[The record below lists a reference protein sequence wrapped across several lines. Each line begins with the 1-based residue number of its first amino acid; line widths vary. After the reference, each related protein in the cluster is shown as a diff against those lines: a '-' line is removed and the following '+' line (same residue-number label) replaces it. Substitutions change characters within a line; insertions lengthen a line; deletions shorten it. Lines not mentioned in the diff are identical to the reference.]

1 MPARCALCLRSLT
14 ETAILSSKEEN
25 NAITKERVYVME
37 SEARDQQ
44 SVEEAQAQ
52 KEPAE
57 VVEAV
62 EAEAIQPIYEFPPE
76 SQIAQLPAAQSAS
89 SEAGMPLEE
98 AVRRGLI
105 YPPPPAFYQNM
116 PEGTQRVPLPPVWP
130 QPVAPGGSVSP
141 ATPYRY
147 QSGTQTLPSPPA
159 HPGAAMPQPARK
171 PSRTWIPIVV
181 TFFSVIVLLSCG
193 LCGWGFYSIFN
204 SSFQITNG
212 VITTVN
218 DYYSAIEQRNYAAAY
233 SELAPQGSISG
244 LTQQAFIQQA
254 QQRDQQFGPVTSYVP
269 GQPGFGFTSSNQPDL
284 SQMTLTVSVTRTHLH
299 YAALLTLQK
308 IGNNWLIT
316 DFDRI

>member
-1 MPARCALCLRSLT
+1 MFPL
-14 ETAILSSKEEN
+14 
-25 NAITKERVYVME
+25 ME

-44 SVEEAQAQ
+44 PVEEAQIQEAQ
-52 KEPAE
+52 ADEEPAE

-62 EAEAIQPIYEFPPE
+62 EAEAIQPIYEFSSE
-76 SQIAQLPAAQSAS
+76 SQMVQLPVNQPAS
-89 SEAGMPLEE
+89 PEAGMPLEE
-98 AVRRGLI
+98 AVRRGLV

-116 PEGTQRVPLPPVWP
+116 PEGTQHVPLPPVWP
-130 QPVAPGGSVSP
+130 QPVAPGGGIS
-141 ATPYRY
+141 AAAPYRY
-147 QSGTQTLPSPPA
+147 QSGAQTLPPPA
-159 HPGAAMPQPARK
+159 SAQPGAAMPQPARK
-171 PSRTWIPIVV
+171 PSRTWIPVVV

-212 VITTVN
+212 VMTTVN
-218 DYYSAIEQRNYAAAY
+218 DYYSAIEQQNYAAAY

-269 GQPGFGFTSSNQPDL
+269 GQPGFGFNSSNQPDL
-284 SQMTLTVSVTRTHLH
+284 SQMTLPVSITRTHLH
-299 YAALLTLQK
+299 YSALLTLQK